1 MDGTAVKSAFALLLT
16 KVTKHAVSGI
26 YLNNTKEEMLIKRTI
41 SGMTGK
47 GSINHNCRK
56 FHAEN
61 TVPERSH
68 LNVEYCNENIKD
80 VYHELFDEA
89 VERYNAKQKRRDRCI
104 DDYYEKIRSGKQE
117 KLFHE
122 VIMQIGNKDDCA
134 SETKNGALAAKIL
147 DEYMREFQQ
156 RNPTLRVFSAH
167 LHMDEAT
174 PHLHI
179 DFVPYITESKRGVDT
194 RVSMKQ
200 ALGALGFKGG
210 SRGDT
215 ELNQWINSEKQ
226 QLAMVMERHG
236 IEWEQKGTHEEHLS
250 VLEFKK
256 KERAKEVAELEK
268 LVGEKQEDI
277 QALDTILKENLE
289 QIDVLEAK
297 REEAESVTDEAVQK
311 AEKAKKKADK
321 AEQKL
326 KEIAPLV
333 DKVQAFAGDYGRP
346 ATELLPE
353 AGKIESGK
361 SYRENKAIPFFDKI
375 MKKVLSLY
383 VAYCDIKAKYEGLVR
398 NYNNLSDRKERLQV
412 RNKMLEERVE
422 ELEAV
427 AQDYGRVRNSFG
439 ADKIDDL
446 LKDVKEKEQLKLEAE
461 KERRKMQRKNQR
473 DAR

>member
-1 MDGTAVKSAFALLLT
+1 M
-16 KVTKHAVSGI
+16 
-26 YLNNTKEEMLIKRTI
+26 NNTKEEMLIKRTI

-61 TVPERSH
+61 TVLERSH

-89 VERYNAKQKRRDRCI
+89 VERYNAKQKRKDRCI

-134 SETKNGALAAKIL
+134 SETENGALAAKIL

-179 DFVPYITESKRGVDT
+179 DFIPYITESKRGVDT

-215 ELNQWINSEKQ
+215 ELNQWINSEKH

-236 IEWEQKGTHEEHLS
+236 IEWEQKGTHEDHLS

-256 KERAKEVAELEK
+256 KERAKEVAELENV
-268 LVGEKQEDI
+268 LAEKQEDI

-297 REEAESVTDEAVQK
+297 REKADAITDEAVQK
-311 AEKAKKKADK
+311 AENAKKKADK

-333 DKVQAFAGDYGRP
+333 DKVRAFAGDYGRP
-346 ATELLPE
+346 AEELLPE
-353 AGKIESGK
+353 AGRIESGK
-361 SYRENKAIPFFDKI
+361 SYRENKAIPFFEKM

-383 VAYCDIKAKYEGLVR
+383 VTYCDIKAKYDGLVR
-398 NYNNLSDRKERLQV
+398 NYNNLSNRKERLQA
-412 RNKMLEERVE
+412 RNKILEERVE
-422 ELEAV
+422 ELEMV
-427 AQDYGRVRNSFG
+427 SQDYALVRSVFG
-439 ADKIDDL
+439 SDKIDNL
-446 LKDVKEKEQLKLEAE
+446 LKDVKEKEQIKLEAE
-461 KERRKMQRKNQR
+461 KERRKMQRRNPINER
-473 DAR
+473 

>member
-1 MDGTAVKSAFALLLT
+1 
-16 KVTKHAVSGI
+16 
-26 YLNNTKEEMLIKRTI
+26 
-41 SGMTGK
+41 MTGK
-47 GSINHNCRK
+47 GSINHNGRK

-68 LNVEYCNENIKD
+68 LNVKYCNENIKD

-89 VERYNAKQKRRDRCI
+89 VERYNAKQKRKDRCI
-104 DDYYEKIRSGKQE
+104 DDYYEKIRLGKQE

-134 SETKNGALAAKIL
+134 SETENGALAAKIL

-194 RVSMKQ
+194 RVSLKQ

-256 KERAKEVAELEK
+256 KERAKEVAELENV
-268 LVGEKQEDI
+268 LAEKQEDI
-277 QALDTILKENLE
+277 LALDTVLKENLE

-297 REEAESVTDEAVQK
+297 REEADAITDEAIQK
-311 AEKAKKKADK
+311 AENAKKKANR

-346 ATELLPE
+346 AEELLPE

-422 ELEAV
+422 ELEIV
-427 AQDYGRVRNSFG
+427 AQDYGCVRNIFG
-439 ADKIDDL
+439 SDKIDNL
-446 LKDVKEKEQLKLEAE
+446 LKAVKEKERMKVAIERE
-461 KERRKMQRKNQR
+461 KRKFQRKNNR
-473 DAR
+473 DER

>member
-1 MDGTAVKSAFALLLT
+1 
-16 KVTKHAVSGI
+16 
-26 YLNNTKEEMLIKRTI
+26 MLIKRTI

-89 VERYNAKQKRRDRCI
+89 VERYNAKQKRKDRCI
-104 DDYYEKIRSGKQE
+104 DDYYEKIRLGKQE

-134 SETKNGALAAKIL
+134 SETENGALAAKIL

-215 ELNQWINSEKQ
+215 ELNQWISSEKQ

-277 QALDTILKENLE
+277 LALDTILKENLE
-289 QIDVLEAK
+289 QIDVLEAQ
-297 REEAESVTDEAVQK
+297 REEADAITDEAVKK
-311 AEKAKKKADK
+311 AENAKKKADK

-333 DKVQAFAGDYGRP
+333 DKVQVFAGDYGRP
-346 ATELLPE
+346 AEELLPE

-361 SYRENKAIPFFDKI
+361 SYRENKAIPFFEKI

-383 VAYCDIKAKYEGLVR
+383 VAYCEIKVKYEGLVK
-398 NYNNLSDRKERLQV
+398 NYNNLFDRKERLQV

-422 ELEAV
+422 ELEVV
-427 AQDYGRVRNSFG
+427 AQDYGRVRKIFG
-439 ADKIDDL
+439 SDKIDNL
-446 LKDVKEKEQLKLEAE
+446 LKDVKEKERIKLEVE
-461 KERRKMQRKNQR
+461 NERRKIKRRNDRVMR
-473 DAR
+473 